1 MNTQLTSTAINRQQR
16 PRMKVIR
23 LTAANRRLSVMKA
36 KASAKG
42 SVQKQDSK
50 SKPFIRKKAVI
61 ERLLPASNATSKVV
75 MLKKRIPARVSLSN
89 DSSRSLGTL
98 LLSDIKA
105 IFKSTKA
112 HQLRTQSILDA
123 LNSDPKKPWATFYKG
138 QGIGPRQ
145 LASLLKQFGIH
156 SQDLR
161 FSGSAY
167 KGYKREWFLDSGNSH
182 K

>member
-1 MNTQLTSTAINRQQR
+1 MNTQLTSTAINRHR

-23 LTAANRRLSVMKA
+23 LTAANRRLSVMKG
-36 KASAKG
+36 KG

-50 SKPFIRKKAVI
+50 SKPVIRKKAVI

-75 MLKKRIPARVSLSN
+75 MLKKRIPARVKIESN

-98 LLSDIKA
+98 LLSDIIA

-123 LNSDPKKPWATFYKG
+123 LNADRKKPWATFYKG

-145 LASLLKQFGIH
+145 LASLLKQFKIH

-161 FSGSAY
+161 FSGSNY
-167 KGYKREWFLDSGNSH
+167 KAYKREWFI

>member
-36 KASAKG
+36 KG
-42 SVQKQDSK
+42 SVQKQDSS
-50 SKPFIRKKAVI
+50 SKPVICKKAVI

-75 MLKKRIPARVSLSN
+75 MLKKRIPARVNLSN
-89 DSSRSLGTL
+89 DSSRSLGTQ

-105 IFKSTKA
+105 IFKTAKA
-112 HQLRTQSILDA
+112 CQLRTQSILDA
-123 LNSDPKKPWATFYKG
+123 LNTDPKKPWATFYKG
-138 QGIGPRQ
+138 KEIGPRQ

-167 KGYKREWFLDSGNSH
+167 KGYKREWFI